1 MQRDET
7 FGIMSHFV
15 KKCGVVRKVSFFFAF
30 FKEFA
35 LEFITIVGISLSLA
49 MDAFSVCVAAGS
61 KIKQPTLRHY
71 FRLAFHFGFF
81 QFLMPVIG
89 FYGGVLIEGIISS
102 YDHWIAMVILSVI
115 GAKMV
120 WESFKND
127 KEDVDAKGNDPS
139 RGMTLVLLSILPVS
153 MRQQSGFS
161 FAALKISIDNRQL
174 LSVLFVQQFPLLESP
189 LEKRSVPKPVLG

>member
-1 MQRDET
+1 M
-7 FGIMSHFV
+7 
-15 KKCGVVRKVSFFFAF
+15 
-30 FKEFA
+30 
-35 LEFITIVGISLSLA
+35 EFITIVGISLSLA

-139 RGMTLVLLSILPVS
+139 RGMTLVLLSIATSIDAAAV
-153 MRQQSGFS
+153 GFS
-161 FAALKISIDNRQL
+161 FAALKISIVQPAIIIGIICAAVSAVGISLGEKIGSKTGSWAERFGGL
-174 LSVLFVQQFPLLESP
+174 VLIAIGIRILIEHLSS
-189 LEKRSVPKPVLG
+189 